1 VEKNMIAAF
10 DSLLPTVNPNPKE
23 GVSASRF
30 ETQRTRTGPVLIF
43 EMAKNELMA
52 LRSQRGQTVECL
64 EGSLWITFDYDR
76 RDIVV
81 EVGQTFVVDGE
92 APGWIQAL
100 AVSRIR
106 VTPDTGAA
114 PKAR

>member
-1 VEKNMIAAF
+1 MIAAF
-10 DSLLPTVNPNPKE
+10 EPRLPTVTP
-23 GVSASRF
+23 VRTARVIARRL
-30 ETQRTRTGPVLIF
+30 ETQRTRTGAVLIV
-43 EMAKNELMA
+43 ELAKNQVMA

-100 AVSRIR
+100 AASRIR
-106 VTPDTGAA
+106 VTPGTGAA
-114 PKAR
+114 TTAR